1 MEKNVGM
8 KNMCS
13 PYGRINQRK
22 ICVFIRIFIPVFEL
36 VRRASLKLINVNLN
50 ILFLILV
57 KEILVYIYLVNF
69 LLIDPSTLNVVVLLL

>member
-13 PYGRINQRK
+13 PYGRINRRK

-36 VRRASLKLINVNLN
+36 VRWASLKLINVNLN